1 MKNNNRSIKIS
12 KLLVSLF
19 LLVFVVAPLVQLLVG
34 IKGKDIQEI
43 ISAPQFGPMVKNS
56 FVTTSLATILS
67 VGLAFILA
75 NTINRTN
82 MPYKSVFTV
91 LFTLPMLI
99 PSISHGMGLV
109 LLFGDNGLF
118 TNLLGININLF
129 GYTGIVMG
137 SVLYSFPVAFLLI
150 NNIFQYEDY
159 TAYEAAQVLGLTQF
173 QQFRTITIPNL
184 APTLISTV
192 FAVFTMIF
200 TDYGVPLIVGGKTMT
215 LPVYMYRE
223 VIGLLNFSKGAII
236 GVILLIPAVIAFII
250 DLRLKD
256 QQNVSTITKSY
267 QTPSNPLRDRL
278 AMLFCI
284 VAVFLVSLP
293 IFTFIFLS
301 FVTQYPID
309 LSFSL
314 VNIKRAIDLGIGSY
328 LLNSITVALVTALVG
343 TLSAYITAYLTAR
356 SKKTFSTLALHMIS
370 MISLAI
376 PGVVLGLS
384 FVLFFKSTFLY
395 QTLALLVLVNIVHF
409 FASPYLLAYNTLK
422 KFNNNL
428 EDISESLG
436 ISRVKMIL
444 DVYLPSTQDT
454 IVEMFSY
461 MFVNA
466 MVTISAVSFLANLR
480 NMPLS
485 MLIPQLDSQSMV
497 EVTAIVSV
505 VILLVNIIIKV
516 LVYLVKRNV
525 IKEHVS

>member
-1 MKNNNRSIKIS
+1 
-12 KLLVSLF
+12 
-19 LLVFVVAPLVQLLVG
+19 
-34 IKGKDIQEI
+34 
-43 ISAPQFGPMVKNS
+43 
-56 FVTTSLATILS
+56 
-67 VGLAFILA
+67 
-75 NTINRTN
+75 
-82 MPYKSVFTV
+82 
-91 LFTLPMLI
+91 
-99 PSISHGMGLV
+99 
-109 LLFGDNGLF
+109 
-118 TNLLGININLF
+118 
-129 GYTGIVMG
+129 
-137 SVLYSFPVAFLLI
+137 
-150 NNIFQYEDY
+150 
-159 TAYEAAQVLGLTQF
+159 
-173 QQFRTITIPNL
+173 
-184 APTLISTV
+184 
-192 FAVFTMIF
+192 
-200 TDYGVPLIVGGKTMT
+200 
-215 LPVYMYRE
+215 
-223 VIGLLNFSKGAII
+223 
-236 GVILLIPAVIAFII
+236 
-250 DLRLKD
+250 
-256 QQNVSTITKSY
+256 
-267 QTPSNPLRDRL
+267 
-278 AMLFCI
+278 
-284 VAVFLVSLP
+284 
-293 IFTFIFLS
+293 
-301 FVTQYPID
+301 
-309 LSFSL
+309 
-314 VNIKRAIDLGIGSY
+314 
-328 LLNSITVALVTALVG
+328 
-343 TLSAYITAYLTAR
+343 
-356 SKKTFSTLALHMIS
+356 MIS

-525 IKEHVS
+525 IKEHIS